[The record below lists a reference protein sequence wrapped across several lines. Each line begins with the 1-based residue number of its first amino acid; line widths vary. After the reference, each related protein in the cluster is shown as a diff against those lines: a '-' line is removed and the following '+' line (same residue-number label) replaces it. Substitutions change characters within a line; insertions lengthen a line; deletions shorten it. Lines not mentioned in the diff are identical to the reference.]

1 MLLVTGIGTSLVSV
15 VGAGL
20 GRKKLVKSDF
30 VKRTTPPNTVSR
42 KHRGGIAVWERWKSK
57 QFLEKDDVLHI
68 VTKFEALI
76 KWLSEDTSSR
86 SIHLI
91 VEKL

>member
-30 VKRTTPPNTVSR
+30 VKRTPPPTQYPES
-42 KHRGGIAVWERWKSK
+42 IE
-57 QFLEKDDVLHI
+57 
-68 VTKFEALI
+68 EALLFGRDGKANNFWRKMTFFI
-76 KWLSEDTSSR
+76 LSPSLR
-86 SIHLI
+86 L
-91 VEKL
+91 